1 MLNRGGLS
9 DLRREAGGMNV
20 WSPLP
25 VSCRVWNE
33 KKKKKQTFNGNILY
47 SRKKTKSPLL
57 RKPGCGVEAN
67 VYNGSGNFC
76 PLTVNRGIASI

>member
-33 KKKKKQTFNGNILY
+33 KKKKKKNRPLMEIFCIHEKRQNPHYLGNLAA
-47 SRKKTKSPLL
+47 
-57 RKPGCGVEAN
+57 V
-67 VYNGSGNFC
+67 
-76 PLTVNRGIASI
+76 